1 MIGNSDFS
9 GFPKQLPE
17 FLSELKLNNE
27 KPWFE
32 ANRERFDRLCVEPAL
47 AFIRAMAEQVEKF
60 DPPHRAEAKVN
71 GSLRRIYRDT
81 RFSKD
86 KTPYHTYLHLIF
98 WAGSHPMKSPGLH
111 VVLSPG
117 GFGIGAGHWGF
128 DAGQLARYREAI
140 GKPEKAA
147 ALDKAIAAA
156 KKTGCHLE
164 QPALKRIP
172 KEFDP
177 AKYTGSAESHIR
189 QKGLVVRNR
198 NEDYDEAMFD
208 GRCADYVAKRMG
220 QLLALQKWLME
231 HVYK

>member
-1 MIGNSDFS
+1 MAESKFDGFS
-9 GFPKQLPE
+9 RQMPG
-17 FLSELKLNNE
+17 FLSDLKLNNE

-32 ANRERFDRLCVEPAL
+32 ANKARFEALCVEPCL
-47 AFIRAMAEQVEKF
+47 GFIDAMAERVAQF
-60 DPPHRAEAKVN
+60 DPPHHAEAKTN

-86 KTPYHTYLHLIF
+86 KTPYHTFLHMIF
-98 WAGSHPMKSPGLH
+98 WTGSHPMRSPGLH

-128 DAGQLARYREAI
+128 DAKQLARYRKAI
-140 GKPEKAA
+140 GNVSGVA
-147 ALDKAIAAA
+147 ALDAAIDKA

-172 KEFDP
+172 KDLDP
-177 AKYTGSAESHIR
+177 EKFTGSAESHIR

-208 GRCADYVAKRMG
+208 GRCVEHVVKRIG
-220 QLLALQKWLME
+220 HLLPLQKWLVQN
-231 HVYK
+231 VY